1 MYRRALKTF
10 AAAALITTIMGTS
23 VFADDLD
30 TLKTQQ
36 QEAQQKVDDLTQQL
50 AYLLTEI
57 ENLEQDMADLADEVD
72 KTNTELE
79 EAQRVQKK
87 QFEDT
92 KLRIQYMYEDQSASM
107 AEVFLTASDMS
118 DVINK
123 ASYMQ
128 QVYDYDRNKL
138 EEMANTA
145 QSIADYK
152 STLEEKQ
159 ASLDEKQK
167 ELTNKQATLYT
178 ALDKAKADKDDADAK
193 YQEAA
198 DMAARAE
205 QQKRAA
211 AAAAASKTTTVS
223 SIPTTANNNSSV
235 ASKIVSTA
243 YQYIGVPY
251 RSGGSSPSG
260 FDCSGFTSYVLA
272 QCGIGISRT
281 SGSQAYGGAA
291 VSGGISAAQPGDII
305 CYPGHV
311 GIYIGGGQMIHA
323 SVPGDYVK
331 VSSVN
336 IGMSITAVRRYW

>member
-1 MYRRALKTF
+1 MYRRALKTV
-10 AAAALITTIMGTS
+10 AAAALITSIMGTS
-23 VFADDLD
+23 VFADDLT
-30 TLKTQQ
+30 TLKSQQ

-50 AYLLTEI
+50 AYLLSEI
-57 ENLEQDMADLADEVD
+57 DNLEQDMADLADEVD
-72 KTNTELE
+72 RTNVELE
-79 EAQRVQKK
+79 EAERVQKK

-107 AEVFLTASDMS
+107 TEVFLTAADMS

-128 QVYDYDRNKL
+128 QVYEYDRNKL
-138 EEMANTA
+138 EEMADTA
-145 QSIADYK
+145 RSIADYK
-152 STLEEKQ
+152 STLDKKQ

-178 ALDKAKADKDDADAK
+178 ALDKAKSDKEDADAK

-198 DMAARAE
+198 DLAERAAR
-205 QQKRAA
+205 QRRAA
-211 AAAAASKTTTVS
+211 SAAANASKVTTVS
-223 SIPTTANNNSSV
+223 SVPTTANNNSAV

-260 FDCSGFTSYVLA
+260 FDCSGFTSYVMA
-272 QCGIGISRT
+272 QCGVPRS
-281 SGSQAYGGAA
+281 SGSQAYGGAS

-323 SVPGDYVK
+323 ADYG
-331 VSSVN
+331 
-336 IGMSITAVRRYW
+336 IGVIVGPVQSGMIYVRY